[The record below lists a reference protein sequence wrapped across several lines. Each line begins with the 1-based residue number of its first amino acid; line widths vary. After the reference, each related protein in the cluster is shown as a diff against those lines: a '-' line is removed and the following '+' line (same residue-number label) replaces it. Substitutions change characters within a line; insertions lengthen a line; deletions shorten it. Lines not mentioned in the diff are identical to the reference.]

1 MNRLIVVAALVS
13 FVFVAAALGQSE
25 DADVANTESAT
36 DSEDDEVTTA
46 DDEVITADDAEVDVD
61 GGATSESQA
70 VYSAAD
76 EVAQEQE
83 TQLTAAIGDL
93 ITYFTNAIADM
104 SNILD
109 DIRNVGESNSETT
122 RANLVN
128 NLMSYVEDTG
138 MMRQQIGRVMQLRA
152 QFQDMIL
159 EKLYSLPISGEDAQ
173 KLESDLREQ
182 IKLRADRVP
191 GLQRLMQFHQNMH
204 HRVSHFIPGRLNFQ
218 S

>member
-25 DADVANTESAT
+25 DTDVANTESAT
-36 DSEDDEVTTA
+36 DSEDDEAT
-46 DDEVITADDAEVDVD
+46 TADDAEVDVD

-76 EVAQEQE
+76 EAAQEQE